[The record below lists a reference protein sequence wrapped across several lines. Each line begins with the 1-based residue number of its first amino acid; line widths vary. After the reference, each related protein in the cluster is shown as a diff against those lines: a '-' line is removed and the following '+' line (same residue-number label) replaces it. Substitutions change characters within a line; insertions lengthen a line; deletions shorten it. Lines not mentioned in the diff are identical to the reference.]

1 MTGKKPFS
9 SIETVFQDHEA
20 LRHLQALVDAGCDR
34 NELIMLMDLAFLAD
48 ESWETQIGMRLRDFK
63 GAITGIR
70 HCADTIDRLNRSEL
84 IYRASIEHRIPGFVG
99 LWESPTL
106 AERLREYATVLDWL
120 RRFFGP
126 KRSIRLH
133 VWKAWIVAVVTED
146 TKKPHDSEVSF
157 LIAALLDNPKYSL
170 AAHQRWR
177 LKHLHHIEVMR
188 KKLHD
193 RRLKRAFLS
202 PR

>member
-99 LWESPTL
+99 LWESPSSLGWLASSITTASWSAQNHARYRRTSSMTAPIGSLSASRTYLKVRIPAARTL
-106 AERLREYATVLDWL
+106 R
-120 RRFFGP
+120 
-126 KRSIRLH
+126 
-133 VWKAWIVAVVTED
+133 
-146 TKKPHDSEVSF
+146 
-157 LIAALLDNPKYSL
+157 
-170 AAHQRWR
+170 
-177 LKHLHHIEVMR
+177 
-188 KKLHD
+188 
-193 RRLKRAFLS
+193 
-202 PR
+202 